1 MPSNSS
7 IAAVRKD
14 TQRLRARSTDAVRGF
29 HRCGQKRHTTTWSE
43 CSALETKRIEFPLQ
57 YVPAPAKC
65 RIHVA
70 AAQDHVSLPLS
81 LNQNLSRTPIWIMSH
96 IVVWTTTLFE
106 SWLSSHETGRL
117 LPLSPFQLLCGIFQL
132 MYCTSVKYPPT
143 SAYVKTMAL
152 LHKPLNE
159 VRNSIQ

>member
-43 CSALETKRIEFPLQ
+43 CSALETKRIEFPVQ

-70 AAQDHVSLPLS
+70 AAQGHVSLPLY
-81 LNQNLSRTPIWIMSH
+81 LNQNLSRTPTGSCRIPSFEQLHYSNHESH
-96 IVVWTTTLFE
+96 RMKHDVFFQQRLFNSCAE
-106 SWLSSHETGRL
+106 SSNSCTHLSE
-117 LPLSPFQLLCGIFQL
+117 I
-132 MYCTSVKYPPT
+132 PT
-143 SAYVKTMAL
+143 YISL
-152 LHKPLNE
+152 
-159 VRNSIQ
+159 R